1 VADADSEAVGWDLA
15 EGAEVT
21 AVEEEVTAVELL
33 QVGEDLA
40 KEVVEMVVVAAEMV
54 VDVVAAADAVAA
66 GKPQTQ
72 IDLNLKVQKE
82 TTPCDFSSFC
92 F

>member
-72 IDLNLKVQKE
+72 IDLNLKEQLE